1 MERLPS
7 GGSTW
12 SHTPRLQG
20 DSRGGEGDAGFW
32 GPGAD
37 SPSGSPPNVP
47 AGPGWPIFMQTAHSS
62 HQDPSL
68 SKTQMQ
74 KLGRT
79 TFAPLTWGSPR
90 PGGRGGFCWGRLCSG
105 ARGPLNPPSASSLS
119 LGSHVILPSA
129 HLSAH
134 PYPRR
139 PVSLG
144 PR

>member
-20 DSRGGEGDAGFW
+20 DSRGGEGDTGFW
-32 GPGAD
+32 GPGLTPPQGLHLV
-37 SPSGSPPNVP
+37 SLQVLGGPSSCRQPTPHTRTPV
-47 AGPGWPIFMQTAHSS
+47 
-62 HQDPSL
+62 
-68 SKTQMQ
+68 SKTQMR
-74 KLGRT
+74 KLGHT
-79 TFAPLTWGSPR
+79 TFAPLTWGSPM

-119 LGSHVILPSA
+119 LGSHVTLPSA

-134 PYPRR
+134 PYPRL